1 MGSAIWVNYGIGV
14 CTTDLKIKSTKSVAK
29 LISLAPDFN
38 EYVKQVFADCDISKP
53 ILEDYLELD
62 EDYQNG
68 IAYILQ
74 EVINEL
80 TEINVT
86 ACDDINGKRYLL
98 YQPLYPWQMT
108 NLEKGL
114 DKQTVEDILTRY
126 ISVITNTEF
135 AIDEI
140 SAENCG

>member
-53 ILEDYLELD
+53 TLEDYLELD

-114 DKQTVEDILTRY
+114 DKQTVEDILTQY

>member
-53 ILEDYLELD
+53 TLEDYLELD

-114 DKQTVEDILTRY
+114 DKRTVEDILTRY

>member
-1 MGSAIWVNYGIGV
+1 MSSAVWVNYGIGV
-14 CTTDLKIKSTKSVAK
+14 CTSDLKIKSTKAVAK
-29 LISLAPDFN
+29 LISLAPDF
-38 EYVKQVFADCDISKP
+38 EEHVKQVFKGCDIQKP
-53 ILEDYLELD
+53 TLEDYLELD

-80 TEINVT
+80 TDINVT
-86 ACDDINGKRYLL
+86 ACDDINGNRYLI
-98 YQPLYPWQMT
+98 YQPSYPWLMT

-114 DKQTVEDILTRY
+114 DKQTIKDILTRY

-135 AIDEI
+135 TIGDV

>member
-53 ILEDYLELD
+53 TLEDYLELD

-114 DKQTVEDILTRY
+114 YKRTVEDILTRY

-135 AIDEI
+135 TIDEI